1 MLGRSRYSVLLRPL
15 AYLYGLGVGLRNL
28 AFACG
33 LLPERSY
40 PIPIICV
47 GNICVGGTGKTP
59 HVEYVLSLLVPRYR
73 VAVLSRGYKRRTK
86 GQIVAQ
92 PTHTAEDIGDEPRQ
106 ILSKYPEITLV
117 VDGNR
122 RRAMDYLMSLDES
135 ERPEVV
141 VMDDGLQHRYVRPS
155 YRIMLV
161 DYAQLLTDDRLM
173 PEGRLR
179 EPARARYRMNCVI
192 VTKCPEELRATERRG
207 IERSLALRPW
217 QRLFF
222 TRIEAVRDKLR
233 PLTSLLPERASAT
246 EATLALSSEQSVFL
260 LSGIAGPEA
269 FAESLGPYCHI
280 VGEQHYGDHH
290 NYSADELRDLEQR
303 WQSLVGKHP
312 ELIILTTE
320 KDAMRLAALSESLS
334 PAFIARIY
342 YLPIRV
348 LVPERERE
356 LDRQILLA
364 AKAKPQSLQG

>member
-1 MLGRSRYSVLLRPL
+1 MLGRSKYSVLLRPL

-33 LLPERSY
+33 LLPVRSY

-47 GNICVGGTGKTP
+47 GNISVGGTGKTP
-59 HVEYVLSLLVPRYR
+59 HVEYVLSLLTPRYR
-73 VAVLSRGYKRRTK
+73 VAVLSRGYKRRSK
-86 GQIVAQ
+86 GLIVAR
-92 PTHTAEDIGDEPRQ
+92 PAHTAEDIGDEPRQ
-106 ILSKYPEITLV
+106 ILAKYPMITLV

-161 DYAQLLTDDRLM
+161 DYARLLSDDRLM

-192 VTKCPEELRATERRG
+192 VTKCPRELRATERRG
-207 IERSLALRPW
+207 IERNLALRPW

-222 TRIEAVRDKLR
+222 TRIEAERGKLR
-233 PLTSLLPERASAT
+233 PLASLLPAGDSAPLPT
-246 EATLALSSEQSVFL
+246 MALSSEQSVFL

-269 FAESLGPYCHI
+269 FAESLRAYCRI

-290 NYSADELRDLEQR
+290 NYSLDELKDLEQR
-303 WQSLVGKHP
+303 WQTLVATHP

-320 KDAMRLAALSESLS
+320 KDAMRLAALSEGLS
-334 PAFIARIY
+334 PQFISRLY

-364 AKAKPQSLQG
+364 AKAKPQSLQD

>member
-1 MLGRSRYSVLLRPL
+1 MLGRSKYSVLLRPL